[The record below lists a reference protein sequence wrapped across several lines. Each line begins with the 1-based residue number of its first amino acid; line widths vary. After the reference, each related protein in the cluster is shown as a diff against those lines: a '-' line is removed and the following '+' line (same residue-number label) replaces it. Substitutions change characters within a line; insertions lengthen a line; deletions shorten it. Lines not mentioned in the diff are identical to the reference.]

1 MEKDPSAAL
10 IVGQNLRDHLRASG
24 LSTEQLAT
32 RLGIKQGAKMMNLIT
47 GRHYFPPD
55 LIEAAVEALGIEPN
69 HFTRAVL
76 RQFFSDEAVDY
87 MCKAL
92 SNGPPDT
99 SDELADRSGKR
110 TPTPRSRKKKRDK

>member
-1 MEKDPSAAL
+1 MERDPSAAL
-10 IVGQNLRDHLRASG
+10 AVGQILRDHLRASG
-24 LSTEQLAT
+24 LSPEQLAT

-47 GRHYFPPD
+47 GRHYFPPE
-55 LIEAAVEALGIEPN
+55 LIEAAVKALGIEPTN
-69 HFTRAVL
+69 FTRAVL

-87 MCKAL
+87 MCRAL

-110 TPTPRSRKKKRDK
+110 TPTPRSKKKKRDK

>member
-10 IVGQNLRDHLRASG
+10 IVGQILRDHLHASD

-32 RLGIKQGAKMMNLIT
+32 RLGVKQGAKMMNLIT

-69 HFTRAVL
+69 HFSRAVL

-87 MCKAL
+87 ICKAL
-92 SNGPPDT
+92 SDGPPDT
-99 SDELADRSGKR
+99 PDELADRSAKR
-110 TPTPRSRKKKRDK
+110 TPTPRSKKKKRDK